1 MCCRD
6 TVRNVAPRAQYFW
19 HRSEHLPNKE
29 FEASNLHSID
39 DSNVHSP
46 ELHFECH
53 VYDCDGVNKE
63 IDHQNLDNPNY
74 VDSTTIDPS
83 VENRPVFKSR
93 FQTVNSE
100 RRGSI
105 ETVLSRSTTTRTVSP
120 SGLCFDQ
127 ENLGSGP
134 PDTMHESMELHN
146 LKNTHHER
154 RRQAD
159 TGLNSPFTLRSPA
172 PVDTRFGYMELHRNN
187 STHVGR
193 RRVVETDLSPPT
205 SPRSRSPDDL
215 RSGLMELHHMNN
227 THKGRQRHEDIGSS
241 PPTSPKSLLPVDTQF
256 GSMEL
261 HHINKKIIGR
271 RRYADTGL
279 SPPTSP
285 RSRSP
290 FDSRRYVDTGLSPPT
305 TPRSLSPSD
314 AFFTSGNVS
323 RYSPNTLR
331 ILSLDEESFHI
342 QSDSEDERGSRIL
355 TITPIG
361 SANEESGI
369 STIDL

>member
-6 TVRNVAPRAQYFW
+6 IVRNDAPRAQYFR

-29 FEASNLHSID
+29 FEPSNLHSID

-46 ELHFECH
+46 KLHFEYH
-53 VYDCDGVNKE
+53 VYDCNDVNRE

-83 VENRPVFKSR
+83 LENRPVFKSR

-100 RRGSI
+100 RRGSV
-105 ETVLSRSTTTRTVSP
+105 ETVLSQSTTRTVSP

-127 ENLGSGP
+127 EYLGSGS

-146 LKNTHHER
+146 LNNTHHER

-172 PVDTRFGYMELHRNN
+172 PVDTRFGYMELHRN
-187 STHVGR
+187 
-193 RRVVETDLSPPT
+193 
-205 SPRSRSPDDL
+205 
-215 RSGLMELHHMNN
+215 
-227 THKGRQRHEDIGSS
+227 
-241 PPTSPKSLLPVDTQF
+241 KSLSPVDTQF

-261 HHINKKIIGR
+261 HHINNIHIGR
-271 RRYADTGL
+271 RKYADTGL

-290 FDSRRYVDTGLSPPT
+290 VDSRRYEDTGLSPPT

-314 AFFTSGNVS
+314 AFFTSGNVG

-331 ILSLDEESFHI
+331 ILSLDEESIHI
-342 QSDSEDERGSRIL
+342 QSDSEDERSSRIL